1 MKFLSK
7 YIRTYWKSFSIA
19 VLFLTFE
26 ALSDLLRPTIM
37 AKIIDEGVANRDIHY
52 VLKMG
57 GLMLLITAGG
67 AVGASTR
74 SVVASIVS
82 QNFGTELR
90 LDLFK
95 KFKCF
100 RLKTLINLTVPH

>member
-7 YIRTYWKSFSIA
+7 YINKYWKSFSIA

-26 ALSDLLRPTIM
+26 AVSDLLQPTIM
-37 AKIIDEGVANRDIHY
+37 AKIIDEGVANKDLHY

-57 GLMLLITAGG
+57 GIMLLITAFG
-67 AVGASTR
+67 AVSASTR

-90 LDLFK
+90 SDLFK
-95 KFKCF
+95 KIQTPILQKS
-100 RLKTLINLTVPH
+100 R